1 MEKWKNIDGYDGIF
15 QISDQGRL
23 RRVTEIISVPGR
35 WGNPVPRT
43 IPGWTKGPVFH
54 AERGIT
60 NRGGGYYQYTT
71 YFRGKCCNFY
81 IHREVAKAFVPNPDN
96 KPSVNHIDGN
106 KHNNCATN
114 LEWATSS
121 EQMQHAVKTGLIDYS
136 KSRNAKIANARKSLR
151 WFTNG
156 SEEICVPP
164 EKCPKGWRPGRKPR
178 RKVKN

>member
-1 MEKWKNIDGYDGIF
+1 MEKWRDIDGYDGIF

-35 WGNPVPRT
+35 WGKPVLRT
-43 IPGWTKGPVFH
+43 IPGWTKGPGFH
-54 AERGIT
+54 AERSVT

-71 YFRGKCCNFY
+71 YFRGKCHNFY

-114 LEWATSS
+114 LEWATNS
-121 EQMQHAVKTGLIDYS
+121 EQMQHAVKTGLTDYS
-136 KSRNAKIANARKSLR
+136 QSRNAKIANTRKSLR

-156 SEEICVPP
+156 VEEVCVLP
-164 EKCPKGWRPGRKPR
+164 ENRPKGWRPGRKSH